1 MLNNPRRVSRLLAA
15 AAVLLLSLSGPAGAD
30 DNAAMQDELQ
40 QKGQLR
46 IAVYNDFP
54 PYSYQGKGIDVD
66 LATAIAAR
74 LGLQPNLAW
83 FNAGEEMG
91 DDLRNMVWKG
101 HYLGTRPA
109 DVMMHVPVDQRL
121 AEANDKVSIFGAY
134 HSESLAVA
142 RIPTR
147 VPAINGSAAVALEIF
162 TREKVGVERGT
173 LSDAFLLG
181 ALNGRLRDNVI
192 HYNSVELATKGLQ
205 KGETAAVM
213 APRAELEAALAKDS
227 KFVIGPVKM
236 PELRIDNWALGMAVK
251 ADHPQLAK
259 AISKA
264 LAELQNDGSVAKI
277 FARYGITLQTS
288 N

>member
-1 MLNNPRRVSRLLAA
+1 MLIKSRRASRLLAA
-15 AAVLLLSLSGPAGAD
+15 AAVLLLSLTGLARAD
-30 DNAAMQDELQ
+30 DSAAMADELQ

-66 LATAIAAR
+66 LAAAIAAK

-83 FNAGEEMG
+83 FNAGEDMG

-121 AEANDKVSIFGAY
+121 ADANDKVSIFGAY

-181 ALNGRLRDNVI
+181 ALNGRLRDNVV
-192 HYNSVELATKGLQ
+192 HYNNVELAVKGLQ

-227 KFVIGPVKM
+227 KIVIGPVKM

-259 AISKA
+259 AIGKA
-264 LAELQNDGSVAKI
+264 LAELQTDGTVGKI

>member
-1 MLNNPRRVSRLLAA
+1 MLNKSHRASHLLAA
-15 AAVLLLSLSGPAGAD
+15 AAVLLLSLSGLARAD
-30 DNAAMQDELQ
+30 EHAAMQDELQ

-66 LATAIAAR
+66 LAAAIAAK

-83 FNAGEEMG
+83 FNAGEDMG

-121 AEANDKVSIFGAY
+121 ADANDKVSIFGAY

-181 ALNGRLRDNVI
+181 ALNGRLRDNVV
-192 HYNSVELATKGLQ
+192 HYNNVELAVKGLQ

-213 APRAELEAALAKDS
+213 APRAELEAALGKDS
-227 KFVIGPVKM
+227 KFVLGPVKM

-251 ADHPQLAK
+251 ADNKQLAK
-259 AISKA
+259 AIGQA
-264 LAELQNDGSVAKI
+264 LAELQTDGTVGKI

>member
-1 MLNNPRRVSRLLAA
+1 MLNKSRRASRLLAA
-15 AAVLLLSLSGPAGAD
+15 TAVLLLSLAGLARAD
-30 DNAAMQDELQ
+30 DSSAMADELQ

-66 LATAIAAR
+66 LAAAIAAK

-192 HYNSVELATKGLQ
+192 HYNSVELAAKGLQ

-213 APRAELEAALAKDS
+213 APRAELEAALAKDG

-236 PELRIDNWALGMAVK
+236 PELRVDNWALGMAVK

-259 AISKA
+259 AIGKA
-264 LAELQNDGSVAKI
+264 LAELQTDGTVGKI

>member
-1 MLNNPRRVSRLLAA
+1 MLNNPRRASRLLAA
-15 AAVLLLSLSGPAGAD
+15 AAVLLLSLSGLARAD
-30 DNAAMQDELQ
+30 DSNAMADELQ

-66 LATAIAAR
+66 LAVAIAAK

-181 ALNGRLRDNVI
+181 ALNGRLRDNVV
-192 HYNSVELATKGLQ
+192 HYNNVELAVKGLQ

-227 KFVIGPVKM
+227 KFVLGPVKM

-259 AISKA
+259 AIGKA
-264 LAELQNDGSVAKI
+264 LAELQTDGTVGKI
-277 FARYGITLQTS
+277 FARYGITLQAS